1 MIHEK
6 KALEKICPIMSKG
19 EERVNCEGSECM
31 AWRWAFNQEGRGFC
45 VLLSTQISIRNK
57 KDDRNQI

>member
-6 KALEKICPIMSKG
+6 KALEKICPIISNG
-19 EERVNCEGSECM
+19 EEAENCVGSECM

-57 KDDRNQI
+57 KDDKNQI